1 MTENKNKT
9 DLEQNKGVRNN
20 THGYIHI
27 TLDNIV
33 KTTHWRTAS
42 LINGAGGNRVSIFK
56 RMKLDPL
63 FSLCTKISQF
73 EGDQRL

>member
-27 TLDNIV
+27 TIDNIV
-33 KTTHWRTAS
+33 KITHWRTAS
-42 LINGAGGNRVSIFK
+42 LINGAGETGYPYSK
-56 RMKLDPL
+56 
-63 FSLCTKISQF
+63 
-73 EGDQRL
+73 E

>member
-20 THGYIHI
+20 THSYIRI
-27 TLDNIV
+27 IIDNTV

-42 LINGAGGNRVSIFK
+42 LINGSGETGYPYSK
-56 RMKLDPL
+56 
-63 FSLCTKISQF
+63 
-73 EGDQRL
+73 E